1 MSLPTIGLTRSNYL
15 REQQARGERESNTL
29 QISLRIPRI
38 SSFRWL
44 LKLYCLVLG
53 GLGVLLCLVWEIFQL
68 YVLAH
73 TTNAELRQQRYVDIL
88 LGLLLLASLLCLLWG
103 SHSESRL
110 WVIAFITG
118 SLAVVLSYWC
128 CYLYT
133 THATHLEDNY
143 PDTEGTIAE
152 VATTLS
158 VLYGVLLL
166 PVLVL
171 YRSLELDAS
180 NGSSHQPS
188 SPREEELKPPQYHE
202 GPHIPCL

>member
-1 MSLPTIGLTRSNYL
+1 MQRS
-15 REQQARGERESNTL
+15 R
-29 QISLRIPRI
+29 
-38 SSFRWL
+38 
-44 LKLYCLVLG
+44 V
-53 GLGVLLCLVWEIFQL
+53 QL
-68 YVLAH
+68 YP
-73 TTNAELRQQRYVDIL
+73 R
-88 LGLLLLASLLCLLWG
+88 
-103 SHSESRL
+103 
-110 WVIAFITG
+110 
-118 SLAVVLSYWC
+118 C

-143 PDTEGTIAE
+143 PDAEGTIAE
-152 VATTLS
+152 VATALS

-202 GPHIPCL
+202 GDSTQEEYNRLSCQKLIIRHVSIIPNIFHMTKV

>member
-1 MSLPTIGLTRSNYL
+1 MYHYPHNSAI
-15 REQQARGERESNTL
+15 
-29 QISLRIPRI
+29 ISFWR
-38 SSFRWL
+38 
-44 LKLYCLVLG
+44 
-53 GLGVLLCLVWEIFQL
+53 
-68 YVLAH
+68 
-73 TTNAELRQQRYVDIL
+73 
-88 LGLLLLASLLCLLWG
+88 
-103 SHSESRL
+103 
-110 WVIAFITG
+110 
-118 SLAVVLSYWC
+118 C

-143 PDTEGTIAE
+143 PDAEGTIAE

-202 GPHIPCL
+202 GDPTQEEFKRPLMPKINNKTRVYNSKHILYDKSLKGL

>member
-1 MSLPTIGLTRSNYL
+1 MQRS
-15 REQQARGERESNTL
+15 R
-29 QISLRIPRI
+29 
-38 SSFRWL
+38 
-44 LKLYCLVLG
+44 V
-53 GLGVLLCLVWEIFQL
+53 QL
-68 YVLAH
+68 YP
-73 TTNAELRQQRYVDIL
+73 R
-88 LGLLLLASLLCLLWG
+88 
-103 SHSESRL
+103 
-110 WVIAFITG
+110 
-118 SLAVVLSYWC
+118 C

-143 PDTEGTIAE
+143 PDAEGTIAE

-202 GPHIPCL
+202 GDSTQEEYKRLSCQKLKIAIILPTGQWYAPSAVINDAWYCMVLHCIA

>member
-1 MSLPTIGLTRSNYL
+1 MQRS
-15 REQQARGERESNTL
+15 R
-29 QISLRIPRI
+29 
-38 SSFRWL
+38 
-44 LKLYCLVLG
+44 V
-53 GLGVLLCLVWEIFQL
+53 QL
-68 YVLAH
+68 YP
-73 TTNAELRQQRYVDIL
+73 R
-88 LGLLLLASLLCLLWG
+88 
-103 SHSESRL
+103 
-110 WVIAFITG
+110 
-118 SLAVVLSYWC
+118 C

-143 PDTEGTIAE
+143 PDAEGTIAE

-202 GPHIPCL
+202 GDSTQEEYKRLSCQKLIIRHVSIIPNIFHMTKV